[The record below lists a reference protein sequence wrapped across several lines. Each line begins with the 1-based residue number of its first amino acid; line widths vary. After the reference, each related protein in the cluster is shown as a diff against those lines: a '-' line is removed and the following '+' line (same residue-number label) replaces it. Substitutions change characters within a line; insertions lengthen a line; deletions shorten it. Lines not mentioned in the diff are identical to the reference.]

1 MAGPLNIASVP
12 VDLSD
17 NQPRRNHHS
26 GQTDLTANLLLGAL
40 SLIGATAQMREPVL
54 TPVFSRHLNSGQH
67 DPLPNAT
74 LYGLSPAQQTPFN
87 TVDLGELAKKG
98 RSGQQSDIGPA
109 TLLYILP
116 PAQKLPFQ
124 NADLAVVRR
133 NHHSGQSDRQDAGPS
148 GLLYLLPPAQQTPF
162 NVLDFAELARKG
174 RSAQQTDLG
183 VNLLTTTLAPSAS
196 ASPFVPVDWPLVARR
211 QLAQDTGS
219 YANLLTTT
227 LGVQGTQ
234 TTAQRTAPVITPV
247 LSRRRPQADAQAN
260 LLTSTL
266 APVTSSSP
274 FVPVDWPQLGR
285 HDSVSGQF
293 MGLSTIQVV
302 APAPFSLLDW
312 PALSKRRDGQSDAPA
327 NLLTSTLGPVTSAAP
342 FVPGDWT
349 VVARRPIVQDT
360 NVPNVIVTATLVA
373 PIRPVDVGQVFRR
386 KDGQA
391 DAQPNLLVSTLALP
405 APPPPFVPIDWPGT
419 WRRTFNQFDVTAS
432 NLLILRTLT
441 PPVVPTDFGQSAK
454 RRDGQT
460 DVPPN
465 LLTLPVQSP
474 APFASIDWPS
484 ISRKAVPQDTQLNN
498 SLIRIAP
505 PAIAGSPA
513 PTLVVSYD
521 NLRIVITY
529 DNPRFTVSD
538 G

>member
-1 MAGPLNIASVP
+1 L
-12 VDLSD
+12 
-17 NQPRRNHHS
+17 
-26 GQTDLTANLLLGAL
+26 LT
-40 SLIGATAQMREPVL
+40 
-54 TPVFSRHLNSGQH
+54 
-67 DPLPNAT
+67 
-74 LYGLSPAQQTPFN
+74 PAQQTPFSGR
-87 TVDLGELAKKG
+87 DL
-98 RSGQQSDIGPA
+98 
-109 TLLYILP
+109 
-116 PAQKLPFQ
+116 
-124 NADLAVVRR
+124 
-133 NHHSGQSDRQDAGPS
+133 
-148 GLLYLLPPAQQTPF
+148 
-162 NVLDFAELARKG
+162 AELARKG
-174 RSAQQTDLG
+174 RGAQQTDLG
-183 VNLLTTTLAPSAS
+183 VNLLTTTLAPSGGA
-196 ASPFVPVDWPLVARR
+196 APFVPLDWPVVTRK
-211 QLAQDTGS
+211 QIAQDTGS

-227 LGVQGTQ
+227 LGVQGTSTSAQ
-234 TTAQRTAPVITPV
+234 TTAPVITPV
-247 LSRRRPQADAQAN
+247 LSRKRPQADAQPN

-266 APVTSSSP
+266 APVASSPP
-274 FVPVDWPQLGR
+274 FVPRDWPQLGR
-285 HDSVSGQF
+285 RDSLAGQF
-293 MGLSTIQVV
+293 MGLAPIQSS
-302 APAPFSLLDW
+302 AAAPFALLDW
-312 PALSKRRDGQSDAPA
+312 PALLKRKDGQVDLLP
-327 NLLTSTLGPVTSAAP
+327 NLSVSTLALPAVVAP
-342 FVPGDWT
+342 FVPNDFGQF
-349 VVARRPIVQDT
+349 ARRQLAQDT
-360 NVPNVIVTATLVA
+360 NVPNLILTATLVA
-373 PIRPVDVGQVFRR
+373 PIRSVDVGQVFRR

-405 APPPPFVPIDWPGT
+405 APPPPFVPLDWPVT
-419 WRRTFNQFDVTAS
+419 WRRTFNQFEVTAS

-465 LLTLPVQSP
+465 LLAVQSP